1 MPSKYQN
8 HRNGSFPI
16 KYTSTQFN
24 QRDDETFSEWY
35 NSDNPYTAEAYLEL
49 LMMGWKFSTSW
60 KEDSASTLVSAT
72 MVDEKH
78 ARYGYCV
85 TSWADD
91 PLEALFMTVFKLAVL
106 YRDRP
111 IPEQSDKPRRG

>member
-1 MPSKYQN
+1 MPAKYQN
-8 HRNGSFPI
+8 ARNNPFPI
-16 KYTSTQFN
+16 KFTETQFTT
-24 QRDDETFSEWY
+24 RDDEAFSAWY
-35 NSDNPYTAEAYLEL
+35 STDNPYTTEAYLEM

-60 KEDSASTLVSAT
+60 KEDNGATLVSAT
-72 MVDEKH
+72 MMDEKH
-78 ARYGYCV
+78 SRYGYCV

-111 IPEQSDKPRRG
+111 IPEQSDRRRRG